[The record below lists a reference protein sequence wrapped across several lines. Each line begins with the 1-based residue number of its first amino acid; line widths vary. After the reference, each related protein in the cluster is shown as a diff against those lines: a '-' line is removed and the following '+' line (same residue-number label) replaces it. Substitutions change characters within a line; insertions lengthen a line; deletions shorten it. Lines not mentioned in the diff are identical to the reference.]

1 MKATII
7 RSRRRTIALEIK
19 DDASL
24 VVRAPKRV
32 PHEYILEIIEQKRS
46 WIKKKQALARQR
58 KSIRLG
64 KEQVEYYQ
72 QKATQI
78 IPQRVEYYAAANGLK
93 YKRIKINNAQKR
105 LGSCSSRGNLNFSW
119 RIILSPLPVIDYV
132 ICHELAHL
140 IERNHSSRFWKKV
153 RELNPDYKECK
164 KWLKENGYV
173 KINRL

>member
-1 MKATII
+1 MEATII

-46 WIKKKQALARQR
+46 WIEKKRSQARQR
-58 KSIRLG
+58 KSIPLT
-64 KEQVEYYQ
+64 KVQIKHYK
-72 QKATQI
+72 QKAIEI
-78 IPQRVEYYAAANGLK
+78 IPQRVRSYTLSFDLK
-93 YKRIKINNAQKR
+93 YNKIKINNAQKR
-105 LGSCSSRGNLNFSW
+105 LGSCSARGNLNFSW

-140 IERNHSSRFWKKV
+140 IEKNHSSRFWKKV
-153 RELNPDYKECK
+153 GELNPDYKECK

-173 KINRL
+173 KINIL